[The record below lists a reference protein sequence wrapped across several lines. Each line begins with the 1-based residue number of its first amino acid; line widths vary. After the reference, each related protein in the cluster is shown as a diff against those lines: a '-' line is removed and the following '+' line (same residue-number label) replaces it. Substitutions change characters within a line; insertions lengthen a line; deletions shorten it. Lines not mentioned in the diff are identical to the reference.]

1 MLGIMKKS
9 TRSLLKIF
17 AISLAIF
24 LPLEFVYY
32 YIQDVYGF
40 EFSYLISFLEQDI
53 LFSLLATIIF
63 VVCFNFYK
71 ILKTKEEISMVGF
84 FLKPEEMTEDSKL
97 LYYASLLGFIGWTI
111 YSISLNLYFDI
122 IPNSISKRTIE
133 IVGDSFLFVSIFF
146 VIAILFTFNGWLKR
160 LRKYV

>member
-1 MLGIMKKS
+1 M
-9 TRSLLKIF
+9 
-17 AISLAIF
+17 
-24 LPLEFVYY
+24 
-32 YIQDVYGF
+32 
-40 EFSYLISFLEQDI
+40 
-53 LFSLLATIIF
+53 IF

-71 ILKTKEEISMVGF
+71 ILKTKEEISMIGF